1 MKKWFYILGIIIIV
15 VVAIFIG
22 CYLFQKENNRKEQDG
37 SKMINTIVET
47 QDEIGNNILVNEISV
62 STQEKEKISP
72 NSVLIL
78 KKQYEECSHTIRE
91 YVKMPEEYVNLTK
104 EELKDKQE
112 GWQIE
117 SFSPNEVILLKQV
130 AGVCNQHY
138 MLRLKD
144 GVIAVYQIQDDN
156 TEILK
161 EETGISTEYLTE
173 IDKVRL
179 EEGIRIYGEEELNS
193 TLEDYE

>member
-1 MKKWFYILGIIIIV
+1 MKKWVYIIGIIII

-22 CYLFQKENNRKEQDG
+22 CYLFQKENNRKEQDNF
-37 SKMINTIVET
+37 KMSNTIVEP
-47 QDEIGNNILVNEISV
+47 QDEIENNMLVNEISV

>member
-1 MKKWFYILGIIIIV
+1 MKKWVYIIGIIII

-22 CYLFQKENNRKEQDG
+22 CYLFQKENNRKEQDNF
-37 SKMINTIVET
+37 KMSNTIVEP
-47 QDEIGNNILVNEISV
+47 QDEIEKNMLVNEISV